1 VGTEIADV
9 LAVKTE
15 EAPAEQAAVE
25 PVEIVGIAAEPAA
38 APEEAPAVKPTEM
51 PPVIDAAPS
60 TTSKHKPQ
68 KMLNPAGMWPFPTG
82 ARPK

>member
-25 PVEIVGIAAEPAA
+25 PVEIEIAAEPAA
-38 APEEAPAVKPTEM
+38 APEEAPAVKPTET

-82 ARPK
+82 ARAK